1 MRRCRPADLGFRPW
15 REQETRVVSE
25 KYLRPMLD
33 YGSSRVFNCNDRA
46 RKLASEKLENPHF
59 FKLPKMHGLIIVKET
74 VIDPSKRAK
83 NGPIVGTKLYI
94 PYNQDNVY
102 EGGRTVFFHD
112 PKLLEVLNDL
122 FGLRGSGIEEADIK
136 HDLKILGVLDRL
148 PSLDGFLMRDA
159 LELDGVVANDQYFEI
174 SDSER
179 AVIHEFVRSKFEP
192 LVLKACGDQS
202 GATGK
207 VDQLIDKV
215 WEAKD
220 KDALA
225 PLIHAFRFPDEEAL
239 SLFAS
244 WKGIN
249 FYTFE
254 YLRAKPQRE
263 QFALWLRDNSTPRN
277 FVSKRDLDYL
287 KQQRRSA
294 TEGFRENW
302 NTLETISREYET
314 LYARF
319 LTTPSGVAD
328 FIAFLRRSREIYW
341 RMGDALSRINHS
353 IHCWSITMKSYPDRQ
368 LPADKLSNLFEML
381 QLVLVSGERVDSAV
395 VWQ

>member
-1 MRRCRPADLGFRPW
+1 
-15 REQETRVVSE
+15 VSE

-46 RKLASEKLENPHF
+46 RKLAGDNAENPHL
-59 FKLPKMHGLIIVKET
+59 FKLPKVHGLIVVKET
-74 VIDPSKRAK
+74 VLDPSKRAK
-83 NGPIVGTKLYI
+83 HGPIVGTKLYI
-94 PYNQDNVY
+94 PYNRENVY

-122 FGLRGSGIEEADIK
+122 FGLRGSGIEEADIN
-136 HDLKILGVLDRL
+136 HDLKILGILDRL

-159 LELDGVVANDQYFEI
+159 LELDGVAANELYFEV
-174 SDSER
+174 SESER
-179 AVIHEFVRSKFEP
+179 AVIREFVRRKFEP
-192 LVLKACGDQS
+192 LVLKACGEQS
-202 GATGK
+202 GVNDK
-207 VDQLIDKV
+207 VNQLIDKV

-220 KDALA
+220 KNALA

-249 FYTFE
+249 YYTFE

-263 QFALWLRDNSTPRN
+263 EFALWLRDGAMPRN
-277 FVSKRDLDYL
+277 FVSKGDLDYL
-287 KQQRRSA
+287 KQQRRST
-294 TEGFRENW
+294 TEGLRESW
-302 NTLETISREYET
+302 NTLESISRDYDT

-319 LTTPSGVAD
+319 LTTPSGVTD
-328 FIAFLRRSREIYW
+328 FIGFLRRSRDIYW
-341 RMGDALSRINHS
+341 RMGDALSRINHA
-353 IHCWSITMKSYPDRQ
+353 IHCWSIMTKSFPNRQ
-368 LPADKLSNLFEML
+368 LPADKLSHLFEML
-381 QLVLVSGERVDSAV
+381 QLVLVSGERVESAV